1 MSKIYNS
8 ISIIIVTYNSSG
20 TIFKLIGS
28 LNKIGPYIKEI
39 IIIDNNSDDINKI
52 LKIKS
57 NKKVILIENKKN
69 KGFAKAVNQGIKIAK
84 QNFILLINPDC
95 YLKNDSI
102 IDSIDKIQK
111 SNKIGAI
118 GGKIRHH
125 DTNKYQFTATNL
137 PNFFVGLFEF
147 TNLKKVFPKN
157 IFSYHFWVENY
168 YKKNHPIKVTSLCGA
183 FMIIRKRINNQLNL
197 FDEKFFMYLED
208 LDYGIKINKQNYYVI
223 FNPKSEI
230 QHIGGASSN
239 SKYKIVLKHW
249 YNSRILFFL
258 KHQDS
263 FTGTLLKRLFLL
275 EEKFLKIYHKIKS
288 EPYE

>member
-57 NKKVILIENKKN
+57 NKKIILIENKKN

-111 SNKIGAI
+111 NNKIGAI
-118 GGKIRHH
+118 GGKIKHH

-147 TNLKKVFPKN
+147 TNLKKIFPKN

-168 YKKNHPIKVTSLCGA
+168 YKKPIYSQRVP
-183 FMIIRKRINNQLNL
+183 I
-197 FDEKFFMYLED
+197 
-208 LDYGIKINKQNYYVI
+208 
-223 FNPKSEI
+223 
-230 QHIGGASSN
+230 
-239 SKYKIVLKHW
+239 
-249 YNSRILFFL
+249 
-258 KHQDS
+258 
-263 FTGTLLKRLFLL
+263 
-275 EEKFLKIYHKIKS
+275 
-288 EPYE
+288 